1 MLQQYTYSAP
11 DKQGKIIRTTVTLT
25 PEQQSQADQAKKNYE
40 TSKAWIHKKY
50 VYIWMFA
57 HKSYHLSTED
67 RQRYLKT
74 WQSNIAFG
82 LIRSFIDVFVS
93 TLTERPINFQVQG
106 LNEEGIKNAQNIEHA
121 LAVSADVT
129 GFQKESRTALKEG
142 LKTGTFAFA
151 IGMLPPAKKTQLNIL
166 TDDPTMPVREVNY
179 ENEIGDFPYARSLD
193 VFNVFPD
200 VYNGTLRYV
209 TERKV
214 TSLDGAL
221 TTFKSLIDHPS
232 NTSPLKDIV
241 PFLTSKVNKNKADF
255 RDFAIIKD
263 QIHQQ
268 INYNFSTE
276 NAFHDVFS
284 TTY

>member
-1 MLQQYTYSAP
+1 M
-11 DKQGKIIRTTVTLT
+11 
-25 PEQQSQADQAKKNYE
+25 
-40 TSKAWIHKKY
+40 
-50 VYIWMFA
+50 
-57 HKSYHLSTED
+57 
-67 RQRYLKT
+67 
-74 WQSNIAFG
+74 
-82 LIRSFIDVFVS
+82 
-93 TLTERPINFQVQG
+93 
-106 LNEEGIKNAQNIEHA
+106 
-121 LAVSADVT
+121 T

-151 IGMLPPAKKTQLNIL
+151 IGILPPSKKTPINIL

-193 VFNVFPD
+193 VFNIFPD
-200 VYNGTLRYV
+200 IYNGTLRHV

-221 TTFKSLIDHPS
+221 TTFKALIDDPD
-232 NTSPLKDIV
+232 NKSPFKDIV
-241 PFLTSKVNKNKADF
+241 PFLTSKVNQNHADF

-268 INYNFSTE
+268 INYNFAKE
-276 NAFHDVFS
+276 NAFTDIFS